1 MRTFAIGLAA
11 LVSTVLLI
19 AGQHAALTGHLIG

>member
-11 LVSTVLLI
+11 FASTIILL
-19 AGQHAALTGHLIG
+19 AAQNAAFTGHLIG